1 MKTEVINEKQD
12 LIQLM
17 LPMIFGAL
25 QGKALSLMAELNIAD
40 YLIET
45 PMSVE
50 DLATRTETDV
60 VAMERYTCLI
70 EQMGLIS
77 KSEPGKFTCTQLG
90 ALLQRGQS
98 PSLHNY
104 ALLTNSD
111 VVLEMVQ
118 HMSSTLKSGESAFAQ
133 LYGESFYDA
142 LQNRPQQAAIFD
154 GAMHEISEKDIPE
167 ILDSYDFSHYQSVID
182 VGGGQGYLLAAL
194 LDKYTHLQGTLFE
207 LADVSEQAKSVLNQ
221 YINNGRAQ
229 IETGSFLDTICSNGD
244 LYILKRVLSHFSDN
258 DATKLLSNIRA
269 RINPGGRLLVI
280 DPDTA
285 SLYGAS
291 FNLLMLVAVGGSGV
305 RSEKEL
311 SSLFASSGFKYE
323 RKTRLAT
330 ELSIIEA
337 LAI

>member
-1 MKTEVINEKQD
+1 MNIETCKEDQD
-12 LIQLM
+12 AIHLM

-40 YLIET
+40 HLMKVS
-45 PMSVE
+45 MSVDE
-50 DLATRTETDV
+50 LATTTETDV
-60 VAMERYTCLI
+60 VAMERYTCLL

-77 KSEPGKFTCTQLG
+77 KSESGKFTCTKLG
-90 ALLQRGQS
+90 ALLQSGQS

-133 LYGESFYDA
+133 IYGESFYQA
-142 LQNRPQQAAIFD
+142 LQNKPQQAAIFD
-154 GAMHEISEKDIPE
+154 GAMQEISEKDIPE
-167 ILDSYDFSHYQSVID
+167 ILESYDFSHYQSVID

-194 LDKYTHLQGTLFE
+194 LQKYPQLKGTLFE
-207 LADVSEQAKSVLNQ
+207 LTDVSEQARTILNT
-221 YINNGRAQ
+221 YMNNGRAQ
-229 IETGSFLDTICSNGD
+229 IETGSFLETISTVGD

-258 DATKLLSNIRA
+258 DAHKLLSNIRA
-269 RINPGGRLLVI
+269 CIEPGGRLLVI

-311 SSLFASSGFKYE
+311 NSLFASNGFKYQ
-323 RKTRLAT
+323 RKIRLAT